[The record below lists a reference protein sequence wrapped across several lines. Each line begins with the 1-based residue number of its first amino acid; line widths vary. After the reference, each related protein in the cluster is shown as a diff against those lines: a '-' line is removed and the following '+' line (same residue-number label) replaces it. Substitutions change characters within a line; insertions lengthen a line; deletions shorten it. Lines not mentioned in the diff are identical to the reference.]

1 MDDIEAFARSNRRA
15 RTVKVAM
22 ILAIA
27 LSPFGYVVWRFYK
40 AHAVIAEHEREARE
54 AEMLSDAETAQLR
67 TSLAGAIK
75 TLQSAKASFVADVT
89 PAALDAVTPG
99 ESRCPYEASSTMRG
113 VVAPGQNIEP
123 IGLDTWRITQV
134 QDDLDKGEATK
145 TELGQIEG
153 MRSLPGEVVFVV
165 GKSSP
170 PIVTGD
176 SYLPGQITGTAYMYS
191 YRQRRIVC
199 AAPIEVENKEAI
211 DIQYTYMEGNI
222 LDEDMKKRE
231 SAKSV
236 LDADLDEQLNR
247 QISERLRATN

>member
-1 MDDIEAFARSNRRA
+1 
-15 RTVKVAM
+15 M
-22 ILAIA
+22 IIAVA

-40 AHAVIAEHEREARE
+40 AHALIAEHEREARE

-67 TSLAGAIK
+67 TSLADAIK

-99 ESRCPYEASSTMRG
+99 ESRCPYGASGTHG
-113 VVAPGQNIEP
+113 VIAPGQKVEP
-123 IGLDTWRITQV
+123 IGLDTWLITQV
-134 QDDLDKGEATK
+134 QDDLDKGAATK

-153 MRSLPGEVVFVV
+153 MRGLPGEVVFVV

-176 SYLPGQITGTAYMYS
+176 SYLPGQIVGTAYMYS

-199 AAPIEVENKEAI
+199 AAPIDVQNKEAI

-231 SAKSV
+231 SARST
-236 LDADLDEQLNR
+236 LETDLQEQLDR
-247 QISERLRATN
+247 QISERLRATD